1 MSLDVDARA
10 SAILA
15 GCLAARAA
23 GRLIAVGATAWS
35 HSATRRMVTVP
46 GDRVRFWMVA
56 AVTAVVVVLLGAQ
69 LGVTR

>member
-1 MSLDVDARA
+1 MSHEVDARA

-23 GRLIAVGATAWS
+23 RRAMAFGAMAWS
-35 HSATRRMVTVP
+35 QSATRRMVTVP
-46 GDRVRFWMVA
+46 GDRTRFWMI
-56 AVTAVVVVLLGAQ
+56 AVVTAAVVVLVGAQ